1 MKQQRIT
8 PRYELSGGNTP
19 HMYNFKINDMKYEV
33 ASKRVKGTFVR
44 LEWLDDYNEANDTHR
59 ARLLFAQASESDNQ
73 SKGNIIMSRL
83 VSNGIISV
91 IANLDS
97 DEFGNTDD
105 EKEAFVVENLK
116 GEKVDLTVVTVSF
129 DEPLYTD
136 DGIMVRKRS
145 AAYVGCED
153 LDAYTAEAIV
163 RRVEKDIENGILSER
178 DPNVKL
184 QKHVVR

>member
-1 MKQQRIT
+1 
-8 PRYELSGGNTP
+8 
-19 HMYNFKINDMKYEV
+19 MKYEV
-33 ASKRVKGTFVR
+33 TSKKVKGTFVR
-44 LEWLDDYNEANDTHR
+44 LEWLDEYNKANDTHR
-59 ARLLFAQASESDNQ
+59 ARLLFARASESDNQ
-73 SKGNIIMSRL
+73 CKGNIIMSRL

-97 DEFGNTDD
+97 DEFGNTED

-129 DEPLYTD
+129 AEPLYAD

-153 LDAYTAEAIV
+153 LDAYTADAII
-163 RRVEKDIENGILSER
+163 RRVERDKADGVLSET
-178 DPNVKL
+178 DPNEKPRKRLVL
-184 QKHVVR
+184 

>member
-1 MKQQRIT
+1 
-8 PRYELSGGNTP
+8 
-19 HMYNFKINDMKYEV
+19 MKYEV
-33 ASKRVKGTFVR
+33 ACKKVKGTFVR
-44 LEWLDDYNEANDTHR
+44 LEWLDEYNEANDTHR
-59 ARLLFAQASESDNQ
+59 ARLLFAQSSESDNQ

-97 DEFGNTDD
+97 DEFGKTEN

-153 LDAYTAEAIV
+153 LDTYTADAII
-163 RRVEKDIENGILSER
+163 RRVERDKAEGALSEI
-178 DPNVKL
+178 DPSEKP
-184 QKHVVR
+184 QKRVVR